1 MDAEEQEALF
11 HSYPCAVYYVQSP
24 STLSHA
30 NSADCRNI
38 NSSEIPFH
46 LPFQSDTFIN
56 TTTNHTSREEAS
68 HFTLSRY
75 SSSRGSNNSFLHEK
89 KIVYDLQSHG
99 GEGIENGEKLR
110 IIGGNDCRAGE
121 VGDCEDDD
129 DEIYGD
135 GKVDGWWRYFTFR
148 NSSSCAWISLQI
160 SWRFLVSV
168 GVALL
173 VFYVATKPPPPK
185 ISIQLL
191 QGPELYAGSD
201 ETTSFRLF
209 VGTKNKAMYGAG
221 RSMEDMLESGQ
232 GLPLLIRMSLSSHF
246 RVVRSL
252 IQPKFH
258 HQAQCSLLL
267 SKSYDKKHRTQVYN
281 STCTAS

>member
-1 MDAEEQEALF
+1 RTRALF
-11 HSYPCAVYYVQSP
+11 HSYPCPVYYVQSP
-24 STLSHA
+24 STLSNA
-30 NSADCRNI
+30 NTADCRKI

-46 LPFQSDTFIN
+46 FPFQSDTFIHTN
-56 TTTNHTSREEAS
+56 TNYTSREEAS
-68 HFTLSRY
+68 HVTLSRY
-75 SSSRGSNNSFLHEK
+75 SSSRGSSNSFLHEK

-99 GEGIENGEKLR
+99 EGIESGEKLR
-110 IIGGNDCRAGE
+110 IIGRKDRHVGE

-129 DEIYGD
+129 DEIYGN
-135 GKVDGWWRYFTFR
+135 GKVGGWGRYFTFR

-173 VFYVATKPPPPK
+173 VFYVATTPPPPE
-185 ISIQLL
+185 ISI

-201 ETTSFRLF
+201 ETTSFQLF

-232 GLPLLIRMSLSSHF
+232 GLPLLVRMSLSSHF
-246 RVVRSL
+246 RVVWSL

-281 STCTAS
+281 STCTIS

>member
-11 HSYPCAVYYVQSP
+11 HSYPCAVYY
-24 STLSHA
+24 TLS
-30 NSADCRNI
+30 S
-38 NSSEIPFH
+38 IP
-46 LPFQSDTFIN
+46 PQ
-56 TTTNHTSREEAS
+56 TTQVEKKPH
-68 HFTLSRY
+68 TLSRY

-110 IIGGNDCRAGE
+110 IIGGKDCRAGE

-185 ISIQLL
+185 ISIQ
-191 QGPELYAGSD
+191 GPELYTGSD
-201 ETTSFRLF
+201 ETTSFQLF
-209 VGTKNKAMYGAG
+209 VGTKNKAMYSAG

-252 IQPKFH
+252 IQ
-258 HQAQCSLLL
+258 A
-267 SKSYDKKHRTQVYN
+267 
-281 STCTAS
+281 